1 MLVAATF
8 GFPLVRVSAGEPK
21 AAGAGP
27 TTLRMASVTRGD
39 LVTTVNATGTLEPEA
54 LVDVGSQVGGMVAS
68 LGADPHSSGKSI
80 DYGSLVEEGTLLAQI
95 NDATYAAQVEQARG
109 GCMRADAELAQAK
122 AKLGLAKAEWQR
134 AQDQSKSR
142 SISVSDLDVAQC
154 TYEVAQAAISVAEAT
169 SAQSKAAL
177 KQAEIN
183 LSRTR
188 IRSPVKGVIIDRRV
202 NVGQALAPGVNA
214 SSLFLIAKDLKNLQV
229 WVSVN
234 EADIGRIR
242 AGQPVRF
249 TVDAFPGES
258 FHGKVA
264 QIRLNAALT
273 QNVVTYTV
281 VVPTDNPNGKLLP
294 YLTANVQFEVGR
306 RDDVLLVPNTA
317 LRWRPQPQW
326 IVPDARE
333 RTPSGSQESG
343 GREGRLGGK
352 TPQRQQRDRVWVQDG
367 RFVRPIAVRIG
378 LSDGAMT
385 EIVAG
390 EVKEGMEI
398 IVGGGIAMTDVG
410 RAATTEPPSIASQL
424 LRSLF
429 TSSASRKAMQ
439 QAIASMGTNQ
449 VLVLPGAPASGG
461 VSWGSGSVSTLTPAD
476 ADEIARRCPAVSQVA
491 PIVRTRAQVVH
502 GGRNWNTNAIIGST
516 PSYLVVRDWAD
527 VAEGD
532 VFSDR
537 DIRNAATVCLIGD
550 TLKRELFQGDSP
562 VGKDIRI
569 QNVAFKVVGVL
580 SRKGANI
587 MGLDQ
592 DDVVLAPW
600 TTIKYRVSSG
610 SRGNANQSASAGP
623 STAVN
628 GVNSLYPASTAAQA
642 VDEPQP
648 LQLVSVD
655 QILTKAASE
664 EQIPEAI
671 EQIAELLRERHRI
684 RPGQADDFNIRDMT
698 ELTKMMRATFP
709 RW

>member
-1 MLVAATF
+1 MLVAAAF
-8 GFPLVRVSAGEPK
+8 GFRLVRVSAAEPK

-27 TTLRMASVTRGD
+27 TTLRMARVTRGD
-39 LVTTVNATGTLEPEA
+39 LVTTVNALGTLEPEEV
-54 LVDVGSQVGGMVAS
+54 VDVGSEVGGMVAR
-68 LGADPHSSGKSI
+68 LGADPHASGKSI

-95 NDATYAAQVEQARG
+95 DDTTYAAQVEQARG
-109 GCMRADAELAQAK
+109 GCMRADAEWAQAK
-122 AKLGLAKAEWQR
+122 AKLALAKAEWQR
-134 AQDQSKSR
+134 AQDQSKSQ
-142 SISVSDLDVAQC
+142 SIAAADLDVARC
-154 TYEVAQAAISVAEAT
+154 AHAVAQAAVTVAEAA

-177 KQAEIN
+177 KEAEIN
-183 LSRTR
+183 LGRTR
-188 IRSPVKGVIIDRRV
+188 IRSPVKGVIIDRRA
-202 NVGQALAPGVNA
+202 NVGQVVAASINA

-234 EADIGRIR
+234 EADIGRIH
-242 AGQPVRF
+242 AGQPARF
-249 TVDAFPGES
+249 AVDAFPGES
-258 FHGKVA
+258 FRGKVE
-264 QIRLNAALT
+264 QIRLNAAMT

-281 VVPTDNPNGKLLP
+281 VVPTDNPNGRLLP

-306 RDDVLLVPNTA
+306 REDVLLVPNRA

-333 RTPSGSQESG
+333 GTPPGAQESG
-343 GREGRLGGK
+343 GREGRLGEK
-352 TPQRQQRDRVWVQDG
+352 TPQRQPRDRVWVQDG
-367 RFVRPIAVRIG
+367 RFVRPIAVQIG
-378 LSDGAMT
+378 LSDGVMT

-398 IVGGGIAMTDVG
+398 IVGGGIATTDAG
-410 RAATTEPPSIASQL
+410 RAAATKPPSIASQL

-429 TSSASRKAMQ
+429 TNSASRKALE

-461 VSWGSGSVSTLTPAD
+461 VSGGSGNVSTLTPAD
-476 ADEIARRCPAVSQVA
+476 ADEIARRCPAVCQVA
-491 PIVRTRAQVVH
+491 PVVRSRAQVVY
-502 GGRNWNTNAIIGST
+502 GNRNWNTNAIIGST
-516 PSYLVVRDWAD
+516 LAYLAVRDWED

-537 DIRNAATVCLIGD
+537 EVCNAATVCLIGD

-562 VGKDIRI
+562 VGKEVRI

-580 SRKGANI
+580 GRKGANV

-600 TTIKYRVSSG
+600 TTIKYRVSSS

-623 STAVN
+623 STAVLAVSN
-628 GVNSLYPASTAAQA
+628 LHPAPTAAD
-642 VDEPQP
+642 VPQP

-671 EQIAELLRERHRI
+671 EQIVELLRERHHI
-684 RPGQADDFNIRDMT
+684 RPGQEDDFNLRDMT
-698 ELTKMMRATFP
+698 ELTRTIRATLP
-709 RW
+709 RWW